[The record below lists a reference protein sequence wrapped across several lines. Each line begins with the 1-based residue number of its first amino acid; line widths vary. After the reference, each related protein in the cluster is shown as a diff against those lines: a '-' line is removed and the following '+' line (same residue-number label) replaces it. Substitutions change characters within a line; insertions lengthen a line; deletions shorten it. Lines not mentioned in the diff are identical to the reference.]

1 MPTPSLYVCIVI
13 IHPSLATVPVSTQ
26 LSKHH
31 PSYVGVVSIGG
42 IHFQG
47 HCRSNKHK
55 VSVEIGHTNLSDSE
69 DSLLL

>member
-1 MPTPSLYVCIVI
+1 M
-13 IHPSLATVPVSTQ
+13 PVSTQ